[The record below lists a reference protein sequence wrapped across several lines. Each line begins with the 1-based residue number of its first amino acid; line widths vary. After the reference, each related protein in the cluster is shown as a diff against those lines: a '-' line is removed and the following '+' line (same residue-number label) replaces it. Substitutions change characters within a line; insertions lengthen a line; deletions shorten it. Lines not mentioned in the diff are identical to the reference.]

1 MFVPISDETS
11 FSDSDKMTK
20 AEPEEEEAKDKNEI
34 EEIEEWNLFTLL
46 RSYSLPNISNT
57 PLENLFGT
65 ISSEVTQ
72 PPEAEDDE
80 PDVVVPV
87 VTFEDEDND
96 DQIWH
101 LSNSKEIDQPVNTD
115 QSNPVNPDQRRKSD
129 DSNIFSYLESQ
140 RAYLENRVGVE
151 RLLRVYK
158 LVSRSGSSL
167 INTCEL
173 VNQIKVLS
181 TQSKTLPPKSVQ
193 L

>member
-1 MFVPISDETS
+1 MPLS
-11 FSDSDKMTK
+11 
-20 AEPEEEEAKDKNEI
+20 
-34 EEIEEWNLFTLL
+34 L
-46 RSYSLPNISNT
+46 RGLGAVGAGAYP
-57 PLENLFGT
+57 
-65 ISSEVTQ
+65 
-72 PPEAEDDE
+72 ADDDE
-80 PDVVVPV
+80 GHDG
-87 VTFEDEDND
+87 DND

-173 VNQIKVLS
+173 VN
-181 TQSKTLPPKSVQ
+181 
-193 L
+193 